1 MIQFTY
7 QQAIQDHYTKV
18 WSTPTDTVRWNKGP
32 VDALPEDFRVLVIR
46 RSPEM
51 TAYATRC
58 MSQPMD
64 KERLEIHLLTH
75 AEQKHQPDLVE
86 ILTSVAHY
94 HRTGRA
100 LELGHTVNFGK
111 PWLVGSACTHGLIS
125 LPYLDGPEL
134 EWLAEPEVRF
144 LWLIPITEAEM
155 RFKKRHGLEAL
166 EQKLEEN
173 QFNFLDPRRPSVV

>member
-75 AEQKHQPDLVE
+75 A
-86 ILTSVAHY
+86 
-94 HRTGRA
+94 G
-100 LELGHTVNFGK
+100 NC
-111 PWLVGSACTHGLIS
+111 SA
-125 LPYLDGPEL
+125 
-134 EWLAEPEVRF
+134 ARV
-144 LWLIPITEAEM
+144 
-155 RFKKRHGLEAL
+155 
-166 EQKLEEN
+166 
-173 QFNFLDPRRPSVV
+173 